1 MKISTSPNNQGC
13 PQTLFL
19 YGTYTEEGEADFGLF
34 CWFTYM
40 SMDNKLGVMCAIGGD
55 KLTKDRI
62 LATGQFSANLV
73 TEEMI
78 TLADYFGTVPGYDS
92 RKRNVTIPNTK
103 GEVLDVPV
111 VTASPV
117 SFELKVRQHFELNGS
132 DVLFCEI
139 INTLQE
145 EDLHEAKTPEERH
158 QIMKKY
164 APVCTTYMSYYSFD
178 GNYIDE
184 WHNLSPKIE
193 K

>member
-1 MKISTSPNNQGC
+1 MKISTDPNNQGC

-19 YGTYTEEGEADFGLF
+19 YGTYTENGEADFGLF

-40 SMDNKLGVMCAIGGD
+40 FMDNKLGVMCAIGGD

-62 LATGQFSANLV
+62 LATGVFSANLV

-78 TLADYFGTVPGYDS
+78 DLADYFGTVPGYTPS
-92 RKRNVTIPNTK
+92 KRNITIPNTK
-103 GEVLDVPV
+103 GAVLDVPV
-111 VTASPV
+111 VTSSPV
-117 SFELKVRQHFELNGS
+117 SYELKVRQHFDLNGS

-145 EDLHEAKTPEERH
+145 EDLYEAKTPEERH
-158 QIMKKY
+158 KIMQKY

-178 GNYIDE
+178 GKYIDE
-184 WHNLSPKIE
+184 WHNLSKKLE